1 MLIFVLVADSTL
13 MAVFEVV
20 VVVVADLV
28 VVADSAL
35 SAMFL
40 LQRSWLFFCLALVL
54 WQVTNPSRILDCIS
68 LGTPFLSG
76 TPYFC
81 IFCSFGSGLPGYL
94 PREEIG
100 H

>member
-40 LQRSWLFFCLALVL
+40 LQRSWLFFCLALML
-54 WQVTNPSRILDCIS
+54 WQVTN
-68 LGTPFLSG
+68 
-76 TPYFC
+76 
-81 IFCSFGSGLPGYL
+81 
-94 PREEIG
+94 
-100 H
+100 